1 MLPLAVLLPSPDTF
15 SDFSPAVLA
24 VFEPDDAIGESLS
37 SLLTLLGV
45 FGGSDATLFLS
56 SFRKEVT
63 ALAGELL
70 PLPFLLIVARR
81 SFKEVFEPSLTD
93 PPPLPAFCDRHWS
106 LILSTSPIAG
116 PLCCYHSVECKLSHA
131 LTLHRPPLQGTLQS
145 PMFTSASS
153 MPQRRRF
160 RFENRQPGLL
170 RREGK
175 EGISTSPR
183 RVRVRV
189 IALAGAMPGS
199 LRPIRRGPRP
209 LKQEY
214 GQKVLERL
222 GLDNPKEAE
231 QAEASTMRI
240 SPRSARPTTDMRDS
254 SMSPRCVSLMFW
266 PGGSCV
272 CLFTPS
278 ISLSLFPVPSTESH
292 AALLLPVE
300 NGKEWQEGEKRGG

>member
-1 MLPLAVLLPSPDTF
+1 LVKDPLLEIDNDPLLEIDLVKLGLRLDVDSVLGNLSVMLPLAVLLPSPDTF

-116 PLCCYHSVECKLSHA
+116 PLCCYHSVECKMSHA
-131 LTLHRPPLQGTLQS
+131 LIIHRPPLHIKYLAIGDV
-145 PMFTSASS
+145 TSASS
-153 MPQRRRF
+153 
-160 RFENRQPGLL
+160 
-170 RREGK
+170 
-175 EGISTSPR
+175 
-183 RVRVRV
+183 
-189 IALAGAMPGS
+189 A
-199 LRPIRRGPRP
+199 
-209 LKQEY
+209 
-214 GQKVLERL
+214 
-222 GLDNPKEAE
+222 
-231 QAEASTMRI
+231 
-240 SPRSARPTTDMRDS
+240 PTTA
-254 SMSPRCVSLMFW
+254 
-266 PGGSCV
+266 
-272 CLFTPS
+272 
-278 ISLSLFPVPSTESH
+278 ISFLRTD
-292 AALLLPVE
+292 
-300 NGKEWQEGEKRGG
+300 NQGC